1 MEGAILK
8 SLISELLGIDD
19 MLLVIDSGGAVAE
32 MYARDIQSTEFSGQ
46 WSMIESGDWHMHLDL
61 ATVSAVQFVDNADHG
76 HDMMPKVYYARLSA
90 ADGTTLVR
98 FYFPNPWL
106 DDSESPTE
114 FQPERLRAFEELRD
128 RYVGKDGITSVE
140 LPEQVAG

>member
-8 SLISELLGIDD
+8 KLISELLSVDD

-32 MYARDIQSTEFSGQ
+32 MYARDLHTTDFAGQ
-46 WSMIESGDWHMHLDL
+46 WSMIESTDWHMHLDL
-61 ATVSAVQFVDNADHG
+61 ETVSAVQFVENADHG

-106 DDSESPTE
+106 DDNESPTE
-114 FQPERLRAFEELRD
+114 FQPERLRAFEEIRD
-128 RYVGKDGITSVE
+128 RYASEDGITSVE
-140 LPEQVAG
+140 IPEQVAT

>member
-8 SLISELLGIDD
+8 KLISELLSVDD

-32 MYARDIQSTEFSGQ
+32 MYARDLHSTDFAGQ
-46 WSMIESGDWHMHLDL
+46 WSMIESGDWHLHLDL
-61 ATVSAVQFVDNADHG
+61 EAVSAVQFVDNADHG

-90 ADGTTLVR
+90 VDGTTLVR

-106 DDSESPTE
+106 DDNESPTE
-114 FQPERLRAFEELRD
+114 FQPERLRAFEEIRD
-128 RYVGKDGITSVE
+128 RYAGEDGITSVE
-140 LPEQVAG
+140 LPEQVAH